1 MKKYLII
8 LLVVLAGVSIVINY
22 QQADKII
29 ATVNSLSVQQSING
43 SDGSISTS
51 YSYLVN
57 TDKGVFE
64 ISPDGI
70 YSSVSFGSLKEGNT
84 YELYTR
90 GFSYPLL
97 GIYPH
102 IIKATKKD

>member
-1 MKKYLII
+1 MKYLII
-8 LLVVLAGVSIVINY
+8 LLIVLAGVSIAINY
-22 QQADKII
+22 QQTDKIV
-29 ATVNSLSVQQSING
+29 ATVNSLTTQQNIDG

-64 ISPDGI
+64 ISPNGL
-70 YSSVSFGSLKEGNT
+70 YSCTFFGSLKEGNT
-84 YELYTR
+84 YEFYTR
-90 GFSYPLL
+90 GFSCPLL

-102 IIKATKKD
+102 IIKAKIKD

>member
-1 MKKYLII
+1 MKYLII
-8 LLVVLAGVSIVINY
+8 LLIVLAGVSIAINY
-22 QQADKII
+22 QQTDKVV
-29 ATVNSLSVQQSING
+29 ATVNSLTTQQNISG

-64 ISPDGI
+64 ISPNGL
-70 YSSVSFGSLKEGNT
+70 YSSTLFGSLKEGNT
-84 YELYTR
+84 YEFYTR
-90 GFSYPLL
+90 GFSCPLL

-102 IIKATKKD
+102 IIKAKIKD